1 MHMPYFPH
9 DRADTFRGRALYMYL
24 SSKSG
29 SRRGLG
35 DMVCGFS
42 PETRRWWDWLWHRE
56 SPVCKT
62 SLSGD
67 THVIHVLYT

>member
-1 MHMPYFPH
+1 MNMPYFPYN
-9 DRADTFRGRALYMYL
+9 RADTFPYRALYMYL

-42 PETRRWWDWLWHRE
+42 PERE
-56 SPVCKT
+56 GGGTGCGTEKVRSAKQV
-62 SLSGD
+62 
-67 THVIHVLYT
+67 